1 MIHTIKTIDYNKAKF
16 TDKECEEFCKKMGIV
31 TNKEMR
37 ERHPDMFTLV
47 DKDKKKKRSNLS

>member
-1 MIHTIKTIDYNKAKF
+1 MIHTIKTIDYKKAKF

-37 ERHPDMFTLV
+37 ERHPDSFKLT
-47 DKDKKKKRSNLS
+47 KKKKK